1 MAKKKSIVN
10 IRFSFDSSFIVK
22 IPEECLSSFTK
33 DLNRNEL
40 GLSIEVRY
48 GSVSNSYS
56 IYPDYI
62 TEGSLEFSKVKDGES
77 SIKISGKSDKEID
90 IDSEKELI
98 QELKAK
104 QKLEVYLN
112 SVDDQDSNW
121 YYVDGDDSKQI
132 VIGYCELV
140 E

>member
-1 MAKKKSIVN
+1 MAKKKSSVSV
-10 IRFSFDSSFIVK
+10 RFNFDSSFSVK
-22 IPEECLSSFTK
+22 IPEECLASFTK

-48 GSVSNSYS
+48 GSISNSYS

-62 TEGSLEFSKVKDGES
+62 TDGSLEFSKVKNGDS
-77 SIKISGKSDKEID
+77 SVKITGKSKKEID
-90 IDSEKELI
+90 IESEKELI

-104 QKLEVYLN
+104 HKLEVYLN

-140 E
+140 N